1 MKKHQKNKAA
11 GIAAGYSGVEAER
24 AGNFF
29 ARQPMAGPFPM
40 AQQPAGVVT
49 MPQQGPYTVVGNG
62 MPMGLP
68 RYNCVDQYGRVFSPI
83 MTYGPQPHSA
93 PVPIATPSSFVQLT
107 PIVSPVSFVPYAT
120 QNQALYQYD
129 DEPTK

>member
-1 MKKHQKNKAA
+1 MKKNKNNTAIRRTADCA
-11 GIAAGYSGVEAER
+11 GDGVER
-24 AGNFF
+24 ARNL
-29 ARQPMAGPFPM
+29 AKQPVAGPYPM
-40 AQQPAGVVT
+40 AQAPAPT
-49 MPQQGPYTVVGNG
+49 MAMPNAGPYQVIGNG

-68 RYNCVDQYGRVFSPI
+68 LYTSVDQYGRVFSPI
-83 MTYGPQPHSA
+83 MTYGPQPNAA
-93 PVPIATPSSFVQLT
+93 PVPVATPSSIVQLT

>member
-1 MKKHQKNKAA
+1 MKRSNKNKAVSSAFA
-11 GIAAGYSGVEAER
+11 GDGVER
-24 AGNFF
+24 ARIP
-29 ARQPMAGPFPM
+29 ARQPMAGPYPM
-40 AQQPAGVVT
+40 AQQSAPTMVMPA
-49 MPQQGPYTVVGNG
+49 QGPYQVVGNG

-68 RYNCVDQYGRVFSPI
+68 VYTSVDQYGRVFSPI
-83 MTYGPQPHSA
+83 MTYGPQTHAA
-93 PVPIATPSSFVQLT
+93 PVPVATPSSVVQLT

>member
-1 MKKHQKNKAA
+1 MKKSYKNKAV
-11 GIAAGYSGVEAER
+11 GSAAGFAGDGVER
-24 AGNFF
+24 ARDF
-29 ARQPMAGPFPM
+29 ARQPIAGPYPM
-40 AQQPAGVVT
+40 AQQSAPVMP
-49 MPQQGPYTVVGNG
+49 MPQQGPYQVVGNG

-68 RYNCVDQYGRVFSPI
+68 VYTSVDQYGRVFSPI

-93 PVPIATPSSFVQLT
+93 PVPVATPSSVVQLT